1 MLGMSWIS
9 MLHVLTRCIDTICLD
24 GGAQLRAE
32 IGKAPAMKTIRTM
45 IAGIA
50 FATVLAGAAVAQTAA
65 VTTYGGST
73 SGNGPSLV
81 GRQMTLLAT
90 IGNLALGVWTR
101 VPPPYDATASYN
113 GAANPLP

>member
-1 MLGMSWIS
+1 
-9 MLHVLTRCIDTICLD
+9 
-24 GGAQLRAE
+24 
-32 IGKAPAMKTIRTM
+32 MKTIRTT

-50 FATVLAGAAVAQTAA
+50 LTIMMAGAAMAQTTA

-73 SGNGPSLV
+73 SGQGPSVV
-81 GRQMTLLAT
+81 GRQMTPLAA
-90 IGNLALGVWTR
+90 IGDVAVGIWTR